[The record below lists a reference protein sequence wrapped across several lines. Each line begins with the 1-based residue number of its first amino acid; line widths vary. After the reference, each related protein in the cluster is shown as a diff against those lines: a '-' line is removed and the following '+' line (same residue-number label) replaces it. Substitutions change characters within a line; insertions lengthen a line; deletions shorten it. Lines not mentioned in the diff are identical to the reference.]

1 MNTGK
6 LRMSENNREQI
17 SALMDDELGNE
28 PNSVLQELGK
38 DDEQR
43 QIWTRYHLIGDCLR
57 GKLPEHIDLDIADR
71 VREAIQSE
79 PSILAPSHTTNF
91 LKPVLGFAIAASVA
105 VIAILAIQQTNT
117 TPSLSV
123 PSQSIAIQQSTPVT
137 QQLASNLVAQG
148 NTQRVQQ
155 LPVSTHIN
163 AGSRLNRY
171 LVNYNEYR
179 ANVGI
184 RSILPYVRIVSYETE
199 EQE

>member
-1 MNTGK
+1 
-6 LRMSENNREQI
+6 MSENNRDQI
-17 SALMDDELGNE
+17 SALMDGELGSE
-28 PNSVLQELGK
+28 SNSILQELGK
-38 DDEQR
+38 NDEHR
-43 QIWTRYHLIGDCLR
+43 RIWTRYHLIRDCLR
-57 GKLPEHIDLDIADR
+57 GKLPEHIDLGIAAR

-123 PSQSIAIQQSTPVT
+123 PSQSIAIQQSTPAT

-148 NTQRVQQ
+148 STQHVQP
-155 LPVSTHIN
+155 LPVAAHID

-179 ANVGI
+179 ANAGM
-184 RSILPYVRIVSYETE
+184 RGMLPYVRIVSYETE